1 MRLSLWPVSVCEAFL
16 NPSRSQV
23 PSRYVIPVTLP
34 ALQCHLR
41 VYKVP
46 PDGDRVCL
54 VPRMATGTE
63 ARRICVEGVNLDV
76 FLWSVCPS
84 FPNLGFLSLA
94 RAQKVF
100 PTPTLHCCGTFFA
113 AVLTVFSLLPNPPK
127 ICWF

>member
-1 MRLSLWPVSVCEAFL
+1 MASFTFDFGCFFSFSL
-16 NPSRSQV
+16 
-23 PSRYVIPVTLP
+23 I
-34 ALQCHLR
+34 
-41 VYKVP
+41 
-46 PDGDRVCL
+46 DRVCL

-63 ARRICVEGVNLDV
+63 AQRIRVEGVNLDV

-100 PTPTLHCCGTFFA
+100 PTPRLRSRGTFFTDT
-113 AVLTVFSLLPNPPK
+113 LTVFSLLPNPPK